1 MFTQIAAKIQTTE
14 QREKCQSILE
24 YLSVFNMP
32 LILKKKK
39 TDNINQEIKAKVLVL
54 EIIQGQNIL
63 N

>member
-32 LILKKKK
+32 LILKKK